1 MQGQPLDEIRVRSR
15 DQSRELTVGTMEL
28 STVGNSKDCLV
39 KCLMACISLSQA
51 H

>member
-28 STVGNSKDCLV
+28 SILWATAKIV
-39 KCLMACISLSQA
+39 
-51 H
+51 